1 MPKNGLNV
9 SLNSYDDIFSTEET
23 RQEEQ
28 REQVQQIPIDE
39 LYPFKDHPFKVID
52 DEVMQR
58 TVESIKQLGVTNPLI
73 ARPRPD
79 GGYEIISGHRRQ
91 HAAQLARLKTLPV
104 IVRDMSDDAAVL
116 LMVDSNLQREQI
128 LPSERAF
135 AYKMKLD
142 ALKRQGARSDLTSSQ
157 VGMKLQALDIVG
169 QEAGDSRNQVHRFI
183 RLTNLIPELL
193 DMLKEGFYHRPLTV
207 IRPIDIENFL
217 KGMRRDGRSDSYIS
231 KARGML
237 YQIFQKAEANDL
249 VRRNPV
255 RLAEKMRASG
265 TAKRKEAFTTAEVAH
280 LMKVLPDDRM
290 GLSIRLLLG
299 TGMRMQE
306 LLALEPQFIEEDGSV
321 IHIRQAVKVVKGT
334 VSIGSPKSKD
344 SIRDIPVPL
353 NVRPCAIKLRDTTDQ
368 FIWESPKTGLPCNP
382 THFRDVFRK
391 SLEEAGDVRL
401 LTPHSCRHTYVS
413 QMQALGVDIQTIQ
426 SIVGHADTEM
436 TEHYLHVQESI
447 RQSAIQLFSE
457 AFSA

>member
-1 MPKNGLNV
+1 
-9 SLNSYDDIFSTEET
+9 
-23 RQEEQ
+23 
-28 REQVQQIPIDE
+28 
-39 LYPFKDHPFKVID
+39 
-52 DEVMQR
+52 
-58 TVESIKQLGVTNPLI
+58 
-73 ARPRPD
+73 
-79 GGYEIISGHRRQ
+79 
-91 HAAQLARLKTLPV
+91 
-104 IVRDMSDDAAVL
+104 
-116 LMVDSNLQREQI
+116 
-128 LPSERAF
+128 
-135 AYKMKLD
+135 
-142 ALKRQGARSDLTSSQ
+142 
-157 VGMKLQALDIVG
+157 
-169 QEAGDSRNQVHRFI
+169 
-183 RLTNLIPELL
+183 
-193 DMLKEGFYHRPLTV
+193 
-207 IRPIDIENFL
+207 
-217 KGMRRDGRSDSYIS
+217 
-231 KARGML
+231 
-237 YQIFQKAEANDL
+237 
-249 VRRNPV
+249 
-255 RLAEKMRASG
+255 
-265 TAKRKEAFTTAEVAH
+265 
-280 LMKVLPDDRM
+280 MKVLPDDRM

-353 NVRPCAIKLRDTTDQ
+353 NVRPVCHQAAGYHRPVHLGKPQDRLALQ
-368 FIWESPKTGLPCNP
+368 SHPFP
-382 THFRDVFRK
+382 DVFRK

>member
-1 MPKNGLNV
+1 MIKSFFEHFQAVFVAFLCRGSDIILVTLEPCICPILEVQNRVQLDTILYFEDWADTWFEGHKDNIAPTTQE
-9 SLNSYDDIFSTEET
+9 SYK
-23 RQEEQ
+23 
-28 REQVQQIPIDE
+28 
-39 LYPFKDHPFKVID
+39 YC
-52 DEVMQR
+52 
-58 TVESIKQLGVTNPLI
+58 
-73 ARPRPD
+73 
-79 GGYEIISGHRRQ
+79 
-91 HAAQLARLKTLPV
+91 LK
-104 IVRDMSDDAAVL
+104 
-116 LMVDSNLQREQI
+116 
-128 LPSERAF
+128 
-135 AYKMKLD
+135 
-142 ALKRQGARSDLTSSQ
+142 
-157 VGMKLQALDIVG
+157 
-169 QEAGDSRNQVHRFI
+169 
-183 RLTNLIPELL
+183 
-193 DMLKEGFYHRPLTV
+193 MLKEGFYHRPLTI

-255 RLAEKMRASG
+255 RLAEKMRATG